1 MQADIENLA
10 EIFKALSNSLR
21 LKIVIG
27 LLEKSECN
35 VNLMAEK
42 LNISQPNV
50 SQHLTILKNA
60 GIIEGYRKGTQICYK
75 VTNEL
80 VATIVKSICPQGT
93 ACNNTSDCKY
103 VSENYSEDTP
113 KIKDGKCLFCDDC
126 QNRV

>member
-1 MQADIENLA
+1 MNQDIEKLS
-10 EIFKALSNSLR
+10 EIFKALSNSIR

-42 LNISQPNV
+42 LGISQPNV

-75 VTNEL
+75 VTNKF
-80 VATIVKSICPQGT
+80 VATIIRSICPEGEGCDNT
-93 ACNNTSDCKY
+93 ADCKY
-103 VSENYSEDTP
+103 LLEGNLENIPTIQE
-113 KIKDGKCLFCDDC
+113 GKCIFCEDC
-126 QNRV
+126 KK